1 MPGGFTL
8 SRQMPACGTGF
19 GSVLPDRLVSVVNLP
34 FLGLCVLLLYR
45 LCRYSGADRSA
56 AALISCGLTTIPL
69 FGFCAL
75 ELGADVAGVAFSL
88 AALWLVLSSTQVFP
102 SWPVMAGAASGL
114 AYGYKPLHLVCA
126 VVVGLLILFGREPS
140 EQMRL
145 GRAARLGQRRLRN
158 GFFGTCRDMAAAQPG
173 TAGKS
178 ALPDSTGGLDQSR
191 RTDLGTGLA
200 VR

>member
-1 MPGGFTL
+1 
-8 SRQMPACGTGF
+8 MPACGTGF

-34 FLGLCVLLLYR
+34 FLGLCVLLLYP

-88 AALWLVLSSTQVFP
+88 AALWLVLSST
-102 SWPVMAGAASGL
+102 AGVSELAGDGGSGERTRL
-114 AYGYKPLHLVCA
+114 CYKPLHLGCA

-145 GRAARLGQRRLRN
+145 GRTARLGQRRLRN
-158 GFFGTCRDMAAAQPG
+158 GFFGTCRDMAAAH
-173 TAGKS
+173 
-178 ALPDSTGGLDQSR
+178 STWSSK
-191 RTDLGTGLA
+191 
-200 VR
+200 